1 MKILYANKKTERQ
14 CTDLKEASKLFGG
27 NKTLALSLHARINA
41 IEQAEVINDIRVL
54 KPFRFHNLSG
64 NYKGYFAV
72 DVRNIKDKWR
82 IILQPLDEN
91 EKFYNPCHIDE
102 IAKKVRIVEI
112 IEVSAHYE

>member
-14 CTDLKEASKLFGG
+14 CTSLKEASKLFGG
-27 NKTLALSLHARINA
+27 DKRLALSLMSRINGF
-41 IEQAEVINDIRVL
+41 EQAEVINDIRMD

-64 NYKGYFAV
+64 NYNGYFAV
-72 DVRNIKDKWR
+72 DVRNIRDKWR

-91 EKFYNPCHIDE
+91 EEPFKPCHIDE

-112 IEVSAHYE
+112 IEVSAHYG